1 MNATR
6 RRVYLDYNGST
17 PLHPAVRSAMLP
29 WLRRGFG
36 NPSSGHW
43 AATPG
48 REALGRARS
57 QIAGLLGCT
66 ADEVVFTSGGTEAD
80 NAALL
85 GAFYATVAA
94 SPAGDTRAARRHSTA
109 VDAAGRARGAPHF
122 ISTAIEHPAII
133 EPLRFLE
140 RLGATVT
147 LVGVDSSGLVD
158 PDDVARAV
166 RPTTVLVSVMH
177 ANNEVGTVQPIAEIA
192 RVTREADIL
201 LHTDAAQS
209 VGKLATRVDELG
221 VDLLSIAGH
230 KLYAPKGIGALYIRT
245 GVSLEPFLH
254 GAGHEAGRRAGTE
267 SVLLDVGLGAAAEL
281 AADLSWTDHVRVLRD
296 RLWQGLRNDYGD
308 RVLLNG
314 HPVQRL
320 PNTLN
325 VSFLGHRGADILVRM
340 PSVAA
345 TTGSACHTGG
355 VTLSPVLA
363 AMGVT
368 TEAGAGAVRFSLG
381 RMTTGADIDVVLLR
395 LRRAIGGGHRAA
407 GGP

>member
-1 MNATR
+1 MSASR

-17 PLHPAVRSAMLP
+17 PLHPVVRAAMLP
-29 WLRRGFG
+29 YLSRAYG
-36 NPSSGHW
+36 NPSGGHW
-43 AATPG
+43 AARPG
-48 REALGRARS
+48 SEALARARG
-57 QIAGLLGCT
+57 QIAGLLGCS

-94 SPAGDTRAARRHSTA
+94 PRAGAVPVARRRSAAARSS
-109 VDAAGRARGAPHF
+109 RGAPHF
-122 ISTAIEHPAII
+122 VSTAVEHPAIV

-140 RLGATVT
+140 RLGAAVT
-147 LVGVDSSGLVD
+147 LVGVDGSGQVD
-158 PDDVARAV
+158 PDDIARAIQ
-166 RPTTVLVSVMH
+166 PTTVLVSVMH

-192 RVTREADIL
+192 RITRDVGVPF
-201 LHTDAAQS
+201 HTDAAQS
-209 VGKLATRVDELG
+209 VGKLTTRVDELG

-230 KLYAPKGIGALYIRT
+230 KLYGPKGVGALYIRA

-267 SVLLDVGLGAAAEL
+267 CVLLDVGLGAAAEL
-281 AADLSWTDHVRVLRD
+281 AGDLSWTDEVRVLRD
-296 RLWQGLRNDYGD
+296 RLWQGLRDDYGD

-314 HPVQRL
+314 HPVLRL

-325 VSFLGHRGADILVRM
+325 VSLLGHRGADILARM

-345 TTGSACHTGG
+345 TTGSACHSGG
-355 VTLSPVLA
+355 DTLSPVLS

-368 TEAGAGAVRFSLG
+368 TEVGAGAVRFSLG
-381 RMTTGADIDVVLLR
+381 RMTTGDEIDLVLQR
-395 LRRAIGGGHRAA
+395 LRRAIGGRRAA
-407 GGP
+407 DTA